1 MQSAEEISQ
10 KTIDLLER
18 LHAIVVGPGLGRDN
32 LMQDTAAKII
42 EAAKARNMPMVV
54 DAVWHPQ
61 AHPLHKVERKEHTDD
76 DDDHNRMGYSWCKT
90 DRLLLKTMSRQS

>member
-10 KTIDLLER
+10 KTIDLLEH
-18 LHAIVVGPGLGRDN
+18 LHSIVIGPGLGRDN

-54 DAVWHPQ
+54 DAVWHPP
-61 AHPLHKVERKEHTDD
+61 AHPPQS
-76 DDDHNRMGYSWCKT
+76 RM
-90 DRLLLKTMSRQS
+90 DRGILMVMMIITGRAILGAKPTVYH